1 MNRKRT
7 DPLTPDA
14 YLAALKNAMQQ
25 AEALSAEEPAPQEK
39 STRIF
44 FEARNMV
51 YRSQDQLRDSI
62 HDQIITNQMIS
73 NIENGKRIPTPDVVL
88 SLARALRNP
97 TLLSYYCTVYC
108 SLNYIPREY
117 QMSTFSVEEAKQ
129 QIEVGF
135 QKLESGI
142 TQLLD
147 ALKDSRIDEDEFHSF
162 FSALDTLKEI
172 SDAIHSLRN
181 WAALHHL
188 LPLTL
193 TPSESSGTKLS
204 DLRKAAKETQA
215 DAADLLSVSR
225 PSFISLETDFDE
237 AELSLSQKPPVR
249 KRFNVLA
256 DHYHSPALYETFC
269 RRQCPIGQCG
279 GLPHQTGSL
288 SDVACGFL
296 TQAILL
302 RREQTI
308 SSLIQILSDNAVGEE
323 EQEDFL
329 ASMERLKSFCDYTD
343 SMIHWGQRFL
353 TRCLRTYMEELR
365 RGDVAN
371 LENATRCIQKL
382 KDLGYSRKY
391 TEKYYEEIQKIKKRS
406 KNASFLE
413 LWTSLDTR

>member
-1 MNRKRT
+1 MNRRRE
-7 DPLTPDA
+7 DPLTPEA
-14 YLAALKNAMQQ
+14 YLSVLKNAMQQ
-25 AEALSAEEPAPQEK
+25 AEALSAEELAAQEA

-44 FEARNMV
+44 FKARNMV
-51 YRSQDQLRDSI
+51 SLTQDRLKPISA
-62 HDQIITNQMIS
+62 QMMS
-73 NIENGKRIPTPDVVL
+73 NIESGKRIPTPDDVL
-88 SLARALRNP
+88 TLARATSNP
-97 TLLSYYCTVYC
+97 TLLGYYCTVYC
-108 SLNYIPREY
+108 SLNYIPHEF

-129 QIEVGF
+129 QIKSGF
-135 QKLESGI
+135 QELESGI
-142 TQLLD
+142 AQLLE
-147 ALKDSRIDEDEFHSF
+147 ALKDSRIDEDEFNSF

-172 SDAIHSLRN
+172 SGAIHGLRN

-204 DLRKAAKETQA
+204 DLRKDANETQEA
-215 DAADLLSVSR
+215 AADLIEVSR
-225 PSFISLETDFDE
+225 PSFISLEKDFDNT
-237 AELSLSQKPPVR
+237 ALSLSQKPIIR
-249 KRFNVLA
+249 KRFNILA

-269 RRQCPIGQCG
+269 RRQCPIGQCN

-288 SDVACGFL
+288 ADVACGFL

-302 RREQTI
+302 RQEKAVSALT
-308 SSLIQILSDNAVGEE
+308 QILADNVVGSEE
-323 EQEDFL
+323 REAFL
-329 ASMERLKSFCDYTD
+329 DCMERLKSFCDYTD

-413 LWTSLDTR
+413 LWTSLNTR

>member
-308 SSLIQILSDNAVGEE
+308 SSLD
-323 EQEDFL
+323 
-329 ASMERLKSFCDYTD
+329 RKS
-343 SMIHWGQRFL
+343 
-353 TRCLRTYMEELR
+353 
-365 RGDVAN
+365 VV
-371 LENATRCIQKL
+371 
-382 KDLGYSRKY
+382 
-391 TEKYYEEIQKIKKRS
+391 
-406 KNASFLE
+406 
-413 LWTSLDTR
+413 